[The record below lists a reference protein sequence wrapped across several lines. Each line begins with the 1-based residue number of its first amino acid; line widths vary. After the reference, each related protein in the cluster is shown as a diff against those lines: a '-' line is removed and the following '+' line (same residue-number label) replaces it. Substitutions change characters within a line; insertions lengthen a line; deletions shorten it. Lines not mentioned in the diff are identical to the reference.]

1 MKSLV
6 NKTVSMM
13 MVAVCMMGTAA
24 FADTGSSEVIQI
36 QMCTAEEALGGI
48 PEYIQGPDRE
58 DLEHLLNNI
67 DAYNSVGQFDKAKE
81 LWETVYAIVNPY
93 KEVYESQHPQEKQ
106 MTDEEL
112 IQKMIH
118 DLEAKIE
125 RFESAG
131 DYALADEVREE
142 LDRVLLAVFG
152 EQDPN
157 AGIEPGVGEDP
168 DAQIDP
174 DLQEDPDMQIDPDAQ
189 NPEMAPE
196 DVLFI
201 ETMEDEIRRLEDM
214 GDFQAADAL
223 RAELEAFLNEV
234 FSPDFGGNEEGAFM
248 NSEVLSLEEI
258 LSRLDFEVSPEQFEM
273 LEQLVHEINK
283 VALGDLQ

>member
-36 QMCTAEEALGGI
+36 QMCTAEETLGGI

-67 DAYNSVGQFDKAKE
+67 DEYNSVGQFDKAKE

-112 IQKMIH
+112 VQKMIH

-157 AGIEPGVGEDP
+157 AGIDPGVQEDP

-174 DLQEDPDMQIDPDAQ
+174 DLQEDPDMQIDPHAQ

-201 ETMEDEIRRLEDM
+201 ETMEDEIRRLEEM

-223 RAELEAFLNEV
+223 RAELEAFLNGV
-234 FSPDFGGNEEGAFM
+234 FSPDFGGDEDGASM
-248 NSEVLSLEEI
+248 NPEVLSLEEI

-283 VALGDLQ
+283 VALGDMQ